1 LSPTAR
7 VSHSA
12 GPCSTLC
19 ASEPPRRGMSARY
32 AEPRKRRRFVPS
44 SRPGGRAGKHNA
56 HVRAHAS
63 DICPLCGPART
74 QKASHVHNP
83 PSHARATVVL
93 VRRALVHV
101 GRQVILSRR
110 RARLV
115 LGEEREPLPSK
126 RARRG
131 HAIDEAGAHSPA
143 RRACMLQDSIIQ
155 PCVRCLHGSFSFMN
169 ELGTRQ
175 CLGLEVDSTG
185 LGGRL
190 YT

>member
-19 ASEPPRRGMSARY
+19 ASEPPRRGMSA
-32 AEPRKRRRFVPS
+32 
-44 SRPGGRAGKHNA
+44 
-56 HVRAHAS
+56 
-63 DICPLCGPART
+63 
-74 QKASHVHNP
+74 
-83 PSHARATVVL
+83 
-93 VRRALVHV
+93 RALVHV

-131 HAIDEAGAHSPA
+131 HAIDEAASP
-143 RRACMLQDSIIQ
+143 S
-155 PCVRCLHGSFSFMN
+155 
-169 ELGTRQ
+169 
-175 CLGLEVDSTG
+175 
-185 LGGRL
+185 
-190 YT
+190 